1 MMRDNT
7 PVMNR
12 SKKRHS
18 ISIQWAAIHAL
29 FMREILTRFGHYR
42 LGYLWVVLEPAMHVG
57 FMLILFG
64 AVIKHTI
71 PGMSY
76 SIFLIGGILPWF
88 LFSNSAGRALGAV
101 AGNKGLFHYRIIKPI
116 DAIAARVALEAVIY
130 FLTFVF
136 FALILALLGDYIDL
150 NHIPIL
156 LLCWVGVVIYS
167 FAISLIMMVVGSYSG
182 DIEKVVG
189 AVLRI
194 MYFASGILYSVHAI
208 PEKYQPYI
216 LWNPIVHVIEVMRF
230 SLSPQYPI
238 GHVSLL
244 YFFVCTFILLGFGL
258 LVYRARERAMLT
270 SS

>member
-1 MMRDNT
+1 MMRDSLAA
-7 PVMNR
+7 MK
-12 SKKRHS
+12 SLKKRSS

-88 LFSNSAGRALGAV
+88 LFANSAGRALGAV

-116 DAIAARVALEAVIY
+116 DTIAARVALEAVIY
-130 FLTFVF
+130 FITFLF
-136 FALILALLGDYIDL
+136 FVLILSFFGDYISL
-150 NHIPIL
+150 YHIPTL
-156 LLCWVGVVIYS
+156 LLCWAGVIVYS
-167 FAISLIMMVVGSYSG
+167 FAVSIIMMVIGSYSG

-189 AVLRI
+189 AMLRI
-194 MYFASGILYSVHAI
+194 MYFASGILYSVHSI
-208 PEKYQPYI
+208 PEKYQIYI

-238 GHVSLL
+238 GHVSLV
-244 YFFVCTFILLGFGL
+244 YFFGCTFVLLCFSL
-258 LVYRARERAMLT
+258 LAYRARERYMLT

>member
-1 MMRDNT
+1 MMRTDLMST
-7 PVMNR
+7 SQ
-12 SKKRHS
+12 SKKRSS
-18 ISIQWAAIHAL
+18 IAIQWAAICAL

-57 FMLILFG
+57 FMMVLFG

-76 SIFLIGGILPWF
+76 SMFLIGGILPWF

-116 DAIAARVALEAVIY
+116 DTIIARVGLESFIY
-130 FLTFVF
+130 FLTFLF
-136 FALILALLGDYIDL
+136 FALILAFFGDFISL
-150 NHIPIL
+150 SHIPIL
-156 LLCWVGVVIYS
+156 LLCWLGVILYS
-167 FAISLIMMVVGSYSG
+167 FSVSLIMMVIGSYSG
-182 DIEKVVG
+182 DIEKIVG

-194 MYFASGILYSVHAI
+194 MYFASGILYSVHII
-208 PEKYQPYI
+208 PERYQIYI

-238 GHVSLL
+238 GHVSLF
-244 YFFVCTFILLGFGL
+244 YFFSCTFVLLCFGL
-258 LVYRARERAMLT
+258 LMYRARERAMLT